1 MDLLQEYKELYYKE
15 IEFNDRLNGK
25 ISTCITFL
33 TIIGSALIL
42 LWTQFK
48 NYELLWYTGVYL
60 VFCIISTI
68 MFCICIGMFFR
79 TYSGYKTQLFPI
91 KSIATQNTA
100 VLNSIQTNQ
109 KDKANEILELKMAE
123 RFINDAIHN
132 RELNIKK
139 NDRHRN
145 LIKMITATF
154 IVTFLSFAINVSID
168 YYESTQNVQEVTE
181 IYVQGGEI
189 DVRK

>member
-139 NDRHRN
+139 NDRHRS